1 MESVLLMVLQFNGPH
16 AEKNRV
22 ELIKLMIHKC
32 WLIVYF
38 KFFTSS
44 TIGTSQIGGSS
55 SAVDHQIGI
64 LPPDASWI
72 HDFEKPVRENSRLQ
86 AMYST
91 GIKLLEPDLKLWINF
106 KKYFFIDG
114 LGLLRTERSWGTSKD
129 ENSKIGWERE
139 RPRTANF
146 LFSWDAEGRGRPRRG
161 PGLVRGGPRTTIIES
176 FRMRTGTETSEDVTF
191 RKFLGRPRPST
202 FCGGLRRILNLKD
215 VFVRR
220 DLTQYL

>member
-16 AEKNRV
+16 AGKNRV

-114 LGLLRTERSWGTSKD
+114 SGLLRTGRSWGTSKNED
-129 ENSKIGWERE
+129 CRNQKIGRAGGGYEEVRGRQFLRVFGRGLGQR
-139 RPRTANF
+139 RPRTSLFRNF
-146 LFSWDAEGRGRPRRG
+146 WD
-161 PGLVRGGPRTTIIES
+161 VRGFRRTTEAS
-176 FRMRTGTETSEDVTF
+176 DG
-191 RKFLGRPRPST
+191 
-202 FCGGLRRILNLKD
+202 
-215 VFVRR
+215 
-220 DLTQYL
+220 YLS

>member
-1 MESVLLMVLQFNGPH
+1 MASVLLMALQFNGPH
-16 AEKNRV
+16 AGKNRV

-72 HDFEKPVRENSRLQ
+72 HDFETPVRENSRLQ

-114 LGLLRTERSWGTSKD
+114 LGLLRTERSCG
-129 ENSKIGWERE
+129 
-139 RPRTANF
+139 RPRTRTQNLDGNENVRRRQIF
-146 LFSWDAEGRGRPRRG
+146 DFHGTPKDEDVHDGHQDWYEEVRGRPLSRVF
-161 PGLVRGGPRTTIIES
+161 GLG
-176 FRMRTGTETSEDVTF
+176 
-191 RKFLGRPRPST
+191 LGRRRLRMSL
-202 FCGGLRRILNLKD
+202 FGNFWDVRLGGLRRIVNRKD

>member
-16 AEKNRV
+16 AGKNRV

-91 GIKLLEPDLKLWINF
+91 GIKLLEPDLKLWIKF
-106 KKYFFIDG
+106 KKYFFY
-114 LGLLRTERSWGTSKD
+114 
-129 ENSKIGWERE
+129 
-139 RPRTANF
+139 
-146 LFSWDAEGRGRPRRG
+146 
-161 PGLVRGGPRTTIIES
+161 
-176 FRMRTGTETSEDVTF
+176 
-191 RKFLGRPRPST
+191 
-202 FCGGLRRILNLKD
+202 RRILNLQSVSWEMECLMKNSHEFRSLEIPSLETQTIKN

>member
-1 MESVLLMVLQFNGPH
+1 MVLQFNGPH
-16 AEKNRV
+16 AGKNRV

-106 KKYFFIDG
+106 KKYF
-114 LGLLRTERSWGTSKD
+114 LLADQGSSG
-129 ENSKIGWERE
+129 RE
-139 RPRTANF
+139 GPG
-146 LFSWDAEGRGRPRRG
+146 GR
-161 PGLVRGGPRTTIIES
+161 PGLVRGGPRTTIFES
-176 FRMRTGTETSEDVTF
+176 FRTRTARARTGTETSEDVTF
-191 RKFLGRPRPST
+191 RKFLGRPKTRT
-202 FCGGLRRILNLKD
+202 TRTYEGLRRILNLK
-215 VFVRR
+215 F
-220 DLTQYL
+220 LSEETSHSTYNITGM